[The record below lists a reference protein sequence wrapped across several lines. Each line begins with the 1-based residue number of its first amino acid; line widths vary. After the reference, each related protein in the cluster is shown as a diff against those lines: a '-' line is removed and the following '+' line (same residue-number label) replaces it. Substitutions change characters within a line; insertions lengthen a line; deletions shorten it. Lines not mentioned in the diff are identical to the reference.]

1 MFLKLDLAK
10 RLSQIQKEEIAELFI
25 RGESLEVLS
34 KKFNCMKSTIIRN
47 LKKILGVS
55 KYQKL
60 SDIEKAHDR
69 NEEIYVINKNKSFYI
84 DKMKEVSMTDLT
96 SQENYINDKSE
107 KDFLPSSSF
116 LEIPPIDYQI
126 ENLPRKEISSVPISE
141 IDFPKVVYMVVDKK
155 IELEI
160 KLLKDYPEWG
170 FLPNEDLERKTIGIY
185 FDLKNAKRSCNK
197 EQKVIKVPNCDVLR
211 IVSPILLSRGISR
224 IVTEDQLIAL

>member
-1 MFLKLDLAK
+1 MKLDLAK

-47 LKKILGVS
+47 LKKMIGVS

-60 SDIEKAHDR
+60 SDIEKAHEKHD
-69 NEEIYVINKNKSFYI
+69 EIDVINKNKSFYI
-84 DKMKEVSMTDLT
+84 DKIEEASINDL
-96 SQENYINDKSE
+96 SQENHIDDISA
-107 KDFLPSSSF
+107 KDLLTNASF
-116 LEIPPIDYQI
+116 LEIPPMDYQI
-126 ENLPRKEISSVPISE
+126 ENSPRKEISSVPIAE

-170 FLPNEDLERKTIGIY
+170 FMPNDDLQRKTIEIY

-197 EQKVIKVPNCDVLR
+197 EQKVIKVPNCDVFR